1 MHTPA
6 TAMTAI
12 TTNSIRVYE
21 SKGSITGG
29 RSSCTPVAPPT

>member
-1 MHTPA
+1 MHTPT

-12 TTNSIRVYE
+12 TTNSMRVYE
-21 SKGSITGG
+21 SKSGIAGG